1 MTANF
6 MLMLINLQP
15 NPTQNQLNVYTNFIV
30 NANTQLQVVNIL
42 EEIVIAQTMFN
53 KQQNYINLNVEH
65 LTLVT
70 YFVIVVLLRI

>member
-1 MTANF
+1 